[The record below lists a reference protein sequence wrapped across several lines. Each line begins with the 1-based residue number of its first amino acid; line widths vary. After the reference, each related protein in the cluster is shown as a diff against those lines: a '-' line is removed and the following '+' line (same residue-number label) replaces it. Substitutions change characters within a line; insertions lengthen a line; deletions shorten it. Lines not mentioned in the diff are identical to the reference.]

1 MSEVPKT
8 FQQKKQVPRNDQ
20 FLFILY
26 FEHQRKKK
34 VSDLYY
40 RLTEG
45 APPQLVSFYIVFKK

>member
-1 MSEVPKT
+1 MSEIPKT

-26 FEHQRKKK
+26 LKKK
-34 VSDLYY
+34 FL

-45 APPQLVSFYIVFKK
+45 APPQLVS

>member
-26 FEHQRKKK
+26 LKN
-34 VSDLYY
+34 
-40 RLTEG
+40 EG
-45 APPQLVSFYIVFKK
+45 SEAHRRGPPTTGVVEL